1 MKNYYVGLDIGTD
14 SVGWAA
20 TDTEYNILKFKGNA
34 QWGVRLLEESE
45 GAEKR
50 RMYRT
55 ARRRTQRNKFRLQC
69 LEMLFDEEIAK
80 VDPGFFPRL
89 HESNLYYED
98 KTSDSKYTVFNDKNY
113 TDADYHKAYPTVYHL
128 RKRLIDSTEAVDIR
142 LLYLAVSH
150 IIKNRGHFLF
160 DSDLSGGGA
169 VPSFFDVWNDF
180 VVLLNDE
187 LEISLDCDD
196 ILKVQDILKNGS
208 MSVTAKKSALS
219 EKFAITKKDKQPY
232 AILSLLAGAS
242 VDTADIF
249 SDDELKSTE
258 ANKITFSSGYDEKSD
273 IYESVLGDRFELVER
288 MKAVYD
294 WALLAEIL
302 KGEKYISYAKCATFE
317 KHKSDLQTLK
327 KYVKEYVPEKYN
339 LIFREEKKG
348 VDNYCAY
355 SGHLKKSLVDNKPNQ
370 EVFIAFLKKQLPK
383 KPMSDEYIEMYS
395 DMEAGTF
402 LPKAVTK
409 DNAVIPMQVNRAE
422 LVAILDNACEYFPFL
437 SEKDEGGKSVKEKIL
452 DIFSFRIP
460 YYVGPLN
467 PHSDKAWLVRTGEK
481 IYPWNIEKVVDYEKS
496 AEKFIENLTSKCT
509 YIPSEDVL
517 PKNSLLYCEFAVL
530 NELNNLKINGEP
542 VTVEVKTKIY
552 DNLFKKYNKVTVARL
567 KNYLKSLG
575 FKDVEITGI
584 DGDFKNSLKSYRDL
598 EKYCLTYDEKEE
610 VIKAV
615 TIFGDDR
622 KLLKRRI
629 FSKFGN
635 KLTTEEIASISKLK
649 YSDWGRLSKNF
660 LSGVQSV
667 CIETGEVDTIIG
679 FMRSTTC
686 NLMQLLS
693 KDFGFIDAL
702 KEINGDA
709 QFTSLKFE
717 IDALYVSPK
726 VKRPIFQAM
735 QIVEEL
741 TKINGC
747 EPKKIFIEV
756 ARGEEEKKRTVSR
769 KSRLLELYKS
779 CKKDNEELYE
789 SLLSRDEN
797 EFRRDALYLYYTQ
810 FGRCMYTGEEIP
822 VESIF
827 NRNLYDIDHI
837 FPRSKV
843 KDDSI
848 DNRVLVT
855 KKANEDKGNLYPIR
869 SSVREK
875 MGGFWTMLKAKGLIS
890 EKKYERLSRNY
901 SLTNDELS
909 AFINRQLVETRQST
923 KAVAQLLSK
932 RYSSKIVYVKAGLV
946 SDFRRPERFDFV
958 KCRDVN
964 DFHHAKDAYLNIVV
978 GNVYDT
984 RCTQDFI
991 YQLSDGSVSLNKIF
1005 DYNTKGAW
1013 SVSGEHKSIDTVRK
1027 TMSKNN
1033 IRFTR
1038 YSTKQKG
1045 GLFKQNI
1052 LKKGNGQVPI
1062 KANSPRSDIEKYGG
1076 YDKATSTF
1084 FSLVSYIEKDKK
1096 AIQFVP
1102 INLYEEKF
1110 YIEDPKAFVDGKL
1123 GVDCEIIYPCVKYN
1137 TLVSVNG
1144 FRMHISSKSGGGRTL
1159 VYKPA
1164 MQLVL
1169 DPKFERYIKKISR
1182 YLEKCVELKLD
1193 KPVTEFDGITVEENI
1208 ELYDAVSDKLNNT
1221 VLNVKFETIAN
1232 IMSNGKSQFDNLP
1245 IKKQC
1250 EVIMQILAI
1259 VHCNVR
1265 TGDLTSIGGASK
1277 SGLVTTSAKIAPSK
1291 TIQSYKIVH
1300 QSITGLYEK
1309 EIELIK

>member
-1 MKNYYVGLDIGTD
+1 MKNFYVGLDIGTD

-20 TDTEYNILKFKGNA
+20 TDTEYNLLKFKGNA
-34 QWGVRLLEESE
+34 QWGIRLIEESNT
-45 GAEKR
+45 AEER
-50 RMYRT
+50 RAFRT
-55 ARRRTQRNKFRLQC
+55 ARRRTQRNRFRLQC
-69 LEMLFDEEIAK
+69 LEILFDSEIAK

-98 KTSDSKYTVFNDKNY
+98 RTADCKYTLFNDKEY
-113 TDADYHKAYPTVYHL
+113 TDIDYHKEYPTIYHL
-128 RKRLIDSTEAVDIR
+128 RKRLIESGEAVDIR

-150 IIKNRGHFLF
+150 IVKNRGHFLF
-160 DSDLSGGGA
+160 DSDISGGA
-169 VPSFFDVWNDF
+169 VPSFSDVWNDLA
-180 VVLLNDE
+180 VLLSDE
-187 LEISLDCDD
+187 LEISLDCAD
-196 ILKVQDILKNGS
+196 LSQVQDILKNGS
-208 MSVTAKKSALS
+208 MSITAKKAALG
-219 EKFAITKKDKQPY
+219 EKFAVTKKDKQPF

-242 VDTADIF
+242 VNTAEIF
-249 SDDELKSTE
+249 ADDNLKDTE
-258 ANKITFSSGYDEKSD
+258 AAKITFSSGYDEKAA
-273 IYESVLGDRFELVER
+273 IYESVLGDRFELIER
-288 MKAVYD
+288 LKAVYD

-302 KGEKYISYAKCATFE
+302 KGEKYLSYAKCATYE
-317 KHKSDLQTLK
+317 KHKSDLKLLK
-327 KYVKEYVPEKYN
+327 AYVKKYVPEKYDA
-339 LIFREEKKG
+339 IFNDAVSG
-348 VDNYCAY
+348 APNYCAY
-355 SGHLKKSLVDNKPNQ
+355 SGHSKKSALQKKCSQQD
-370 EVFIAFLKKQLPK
+370 FIDFLKKQLPK
-383 KPMSDEYIEMYS
+383 EPMSEEYSQMYDEIAAS
-395 DMEAGTF
+395 TF
-402 LPKAVTK
+402 MPKVVTK

-422 LVAILDNACEYFPFL
+422 LVAILDNAEKYFPFL
-437 SEKDEGGKSVKEKIL
+437 SEIDNSGKSVKEKIL
-452 DIFSFRIP
+452 DVFSFRIP

-481 IYPWNIEKVVDYEKS
+481 IYPWNFEKVVDLEKS

-530 NELNNLKINGEP
+530 NELNNLKINGEE
-542 VTVEVKTKIY
+542 VSIEVKQAIY
-552 DNLFKKYNKVTVARL
+552 DNLFKKYNKVTASRL
-567 KNYLKSLG
+567 KNYLKTLG
-575 FKDVEITGI
+575 FKDFEISGI

-598 EKYCLTYDEKEE
+598 ERFDLSDSEKEE
-610 VIKAV
+610 IIRTI

-622 KLLKRRI
+622 KLLKKRI
-629 FSKFGN
+629 KSKFGE
-635 KLTTEEIASISKLK
+635 KLSDDEIAAISKLK
-649 YSDWGRLSKNF
+649 YSDWGRLSEKF
-660 LSGVQSV
+660 LSGVEAV
-667 CIETGEVDTIIG
+667 CVRSGEVDSIIG

-693 KDFGFIDAL
+693 KDYGFLDAI
-702 KEINGDA
+702 KEINGDIE
-709 QFTSLKFE
+709 FTSLKSE

-747 EPKKIFIEV
+747 EPKKIFVEV

-769 KSRLLELYKS
+769 KSRLLEMYKS
-779 CKKDNEELYE
+779 CKKENEALYE
-789 SLLSRDEN
+789 DILKRDES

-822 VESIF
+822 IESIF

-837 FPRSKV
+837 YPQSKI

-869 SSVREK
+869 TDVREK
-875 MGGFWTMLKAKGLIS
+875 MGDFWRLLLSKDLIS
-890 EKKYERLSRNY
+890 KKKYERLVRNY
-901 SLTNDELS
+901 SLTSDELS

-923 KAVAQLLSK
+923 KAIAELLSK

-946 SDFRRPERFDFV
+946 SEFRRPERFDFV

-964 DFHHAKDAYLNIVV
+964 DLHHAKDAYLNIVV

-984 RCTQDFI
+984 RCTRDFI
-991 YQLSDGSVSLNKIF
+991 YQLSDGSVSLNRIF

-1027 TMSKNN
+1027 VMAKNN

-1038 YSTKQKG
+1038 YSSKQKG
-1045 GLFKQNI
+1045 GLFKQTI
-1052 LKKGNGQVPI
+1052 LKKGSGQVPI
-1062 KANSPRSDIEKYGG
+1062 KGNSPRSDIEKYGG
-1076 YDKATSTF
+1076 YDKAASTC
-1084 FSLVSYIEKDKK
+1084 FSLVSYVEKGEK

-1110 YIEDPKAFVDGKL
+1110 YLENPKSFIDERL
-1123 GVDCEIIYPCVKYN
+1123 GVDCEIIIPCVKYN
-1137 TLVSVNG
+1137 TLVSVDG
-1144 FRMHISSKSGGGRTL
+1144 FRMHISSKQGGGKAI

-1169 DPKFERYIKKISR
+1169 GAKFERYIKKISR
-1182 YLEKCVELKLD
+1182 YLEKCAELRFE
-1193 KPVTEFDGITVEENI
+1193 KPITEFDGITSEENLALYEAI
-1208 ELYDAVSDKLNNT
+1208 EDKLTNT
-1221 VLNVKFETIAN
+1221 IFNVKFAN
-1232 IMSNGKSQFDNLP
+1232 IADILSKGKSSFENLP
-1245 IKKQC
+1245 LKKQC
-1250 EVIMQILAI
+1250 EVIMQILSI

-1265 TGDLTSIGGASK
+1265 TGDLTPIGGASK
-1277 SGLVTTSAKIAPSK
+1277 SGSVSTRAKIAPSK
-1291 TIQSYKIVH
+1291 SIKSYKIIH
-1300 QSITGLYEK
+1300 QSITGLYEQ